1 VAEERKIIIDIEVD
15 SKDFDKEIG
24 EINTQLKENQ
34 EQLKELNKDYKG
46 NSEAIARLE
55 AQNRKLSESKRD
67 LIKQSNTESNSLNA
81 LRARL
86 ADLTKERNNTDT
98 STEKG
103 AARFR
108 QLQKE
113 ILNTTTAIKGFEEES
128 GDFRRNV
135 GNYTNSIK
143 EAIVGN
149 TGFGK
154 SVAGI
159 TNTLK
164 VNPFVL
170 LIGVLVPLIDK
181 VKALTPLMDGLNAI
195 LTPISQ
201 VLERIVG
208 IIQNGLLAAVEGFKS
223 GGIIGAIKA
232 FGNAFEDAGKQ
243 IGQAYDQGK
252 RIAELGILIKEGEI
266 ELIKSTALLQKRI
279 AELKFLGE
287 DVSRTTEQRI
297 KSLQEAFELE
307 QQIEEG
313 RVKAIKLQLEETK
326 LRSEQNDL
334 DREERKEIA
343 TLEAQLLIA
352 EKERFEKTKDI
363 NNQINGLRQAETA
376 KRLADEK
383 LLLDAAKKSQDEFTK
398 IYAEGVGQRESRADQ
413 ATQHLLNLDAAQ
425 LKSAIDTNNQKLQ
438 STEQRIKQE
447 EAAEVALAQMK
458 DQLAMESLGNIQA
471 IFGQQSAISKA
482 AALTQIGIDTA
493 SAISSLVRNSEANPA
508 NAVTFGGAGILQFA
522 AGITR
527 IGANI
532 ANAKR
537 LLQGDGSISSGSNS
551 QGGAPSNTRQPQT
564 GNQLQGVNASLLT
577 QFGEGAR
584 NQAAQ
589 NDSISA
595 AIGSQRMYVAVTDI
609 NKGQRA
615 ATVKVTES
623 RLS

>member
-1 VAEERKIIIDIEVD
+1 VAEERQIIIDVEID

-81 LRARL
+81 LRSRL

-154 SVAGI
+154 SIAGI

-208 IIQNGLLAAVEGFKS
+208 IIQNGLLAAVEGFRS

-243 IGQAYDQGK
+243 IGEAYEQGK

-266 ELIKSTALLQKRI
+266 GLIKTTAQLQKRI
-279 AELKFLGE
+279 AELKFIGE
-287 DVSRTTEQRI
+287 DVTKSTKERI
-297 KSLQEAFELE
+297 AALQEAFKLE
-307 QQIEEG
+307 QEIEEG
-313 RVKAIKLQLEETK
+313 RVRGIKLQLEEAQ
-326 LRSEQNDL
+326 LRAAQNDT
-334 DREERKEIA
+334 DRETRLAIA
-343 TLEAQLLIA
+343 QLEAELLNA
-352 EKERFEKTKDI
+352 ERERFEKTKDI
-363 NNQINGLRQAETA
+363 NNQLNGLRQAETA

-383 LLLDAAKKSQDEFTK
+383 ILLDAAKKSQDEFTK
-398 IYAEGVGQRESRADQ
+398 IYEEGVGQRVAIADQ
-413 ATQHLLNLDAAQ
+413 AMERMLQLNATE
-425 LKSAIDTNNQKLQ
+425 LKVAIDTNNKRL
-438 STEQRIKQE
+438 SITEQRIKEE

-458 DQLAMESLGNIQA
+458 VQLANESLGNIQA

-537 LLQGDGSISSGSNS
+537 LLEGGGNIGTGSNS

-564 GNQLQGVNASLLT
+564 GNQLQGVNAGLLT
-577 QFGEGAR
+577 QFGDGAR

-595 AIGSQRMYVAVTDI
+595 AIGSQRLYVAVSDI